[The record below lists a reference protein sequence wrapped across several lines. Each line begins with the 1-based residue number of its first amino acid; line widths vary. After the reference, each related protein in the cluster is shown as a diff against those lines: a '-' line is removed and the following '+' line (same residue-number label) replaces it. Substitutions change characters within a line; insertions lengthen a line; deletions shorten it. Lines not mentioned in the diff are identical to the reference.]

1 MSSPCVASFLHIKFT
16 NVLICI
22 NLHNIWRLIQ
32 TEFIVSVREL
42 KFYNNLNILYRFFRL
57 LFKYSA
63 VIDNNNVII
72 FMLEMSSKESIV
84 VRYVDTCV

>member
-1 MSSPCVASFLHIKFT
+1 MSSPCVASFLNIKFT

-63 VIDNNNVII
+63 VIDNNNFII
-72 FMLEMSSKESIV
+72 SMLEMSSKESIV

>member
-1 MSSPCVASFLHIKFT
+1 MSSPCVASFLYIKFT

>member
-1 MSSPCVASFLHIKFT
+1 MSSPCVASFLYIKFT

-22 NLHNIWRLIQ
+22 NLHNIWGLIQ

-63 VIDNNNVII
+63 VIDDNNNKVII
-72 FMLEMSSKESIV
+72 FMLEMSSKRV
-84 VRYVDTCV
+84 